1 MNEFTTGQI
10 HPIECAKEAWELIKA
25 DYWIL
30 FAISI
35 VGAMIGGISMYI
47 LIGAMI
53 CGIFHAYLRVI
64 DGRGKASID
73 DLWVGFKFFWP
84 SLLVTVLIVVPMVI
98 WIIILFV
105 TIYLPIITAAIM
117 GNKADGG
124 IILGT
129 FIVGFIIDIIVAVIM
144 VCLHSLLIFC
154 FPLIVDRGISSWDS
168 VKLSARAVMKNIP
181 GIGGLI
187 GLNFLMALVG
197 ELAFCVGLYLMI
209 PIITATNVVAY
220 RKVFPR
226 NPNAPQLQ

>member
-10 HPIECAKEAWELIKA
+10 HPIECAKEAWALIKA

-35 VGAMIGGISMYI
+35 VGAMIGGVSMYI
-47 LIGAMI
+47 LIGAMV
-53 CGIFHAYLRVI
+53 CGIFHAYLKVI
-64 DGRGKASID
+64 DGQGKASID

-84 SLLVTVLIVVPMVI
+84 SLLVTVLIVVPIVVWM
-98 WIIILFV
+98 IILFV

-117 GNKADGG
+117 GKNADQDT
-124 IILGT
+124 ILAT
-129 FIVGFIIDIIVAVIM
+129 FLVGFVIDIIVAVIM
-144 VCLHSLLIFC
+144 VCIHSLLIFC
-154 FPLIVDRGISSWDS
+154 FPLIVDRGMTSWDS
-168 VKLSARAVMKNIP
+168 VKLSARAVMKNLS

-187 GLNFLMALVG
+187 GLNFLMALAG
-197 ELAFCVGLYLMI
+197 ELAFCVGIYLVI

-226 NPNAPQLQ
+226 NLDAPQLQ